1 MIVRSNLSEVNKVV
15 FVVGDV
21 MLDKY
26 LLGAVNRISPEAPVP
41 VLDVNK
47 KSERPGGAANVAM
60 NLYGLQLHTILFSFI
75 GKDDSADSLLNY
87 LEMAGLSSEGIMK
100 SSSRR
105 TSQKIRVMS
114 NGQHLLRIDEEDTH
128 SLSSEEEK
136 AFLEHIL
143 NLWSKYKPQGIV
155 LQDYNKGVLTP
166 FIIKSLISM
175 AKEMDIPV
183 VVDPKDLYFWDY
195 QGVTIFKPNKKE
207 IQKKIPFLFENNI
220 SDLKRV
226 SDYIFDKL
234 DCEISVITLGEDG
247 LWIADRSSCFWIKG
261 IKQEISDVCGA
272 GDAVISSLVWSLF
285 KQVDL
290 ETMGNIANAAGAQ
303 VCSRSGVVSL
313 ELQSFSSYYLNL
325 YTVLNK

>member
-1 MIVRSNLSEVNKVV
+1 MIVNGNLAEVNQVV

-21 MLDKY
+21 ILDKY
-26 LLGAVNRISPEAPVP
+26 LLGVVNRISPEAPVP

-47 KSERPGGAANVAM
+47 KSERPGGAANVAL
-60 NLYGLQLHTILFSFI
+60 NLYGLQLQTILFSVI
-75 GKDDSADSLLNY
+75 GNDDSADSLLSFF
-87 LEMAGLSSEGIMK
+87 EKAGLSSEGIIK

-114 NGQHLLRIDEEDTH
+114 NGQHLLRIDEEDTY

-136 AFLEHIL
+136 VFLAHIL
-143 NLWSKYKPQGIV
+143 SLWGKFKPQGIV

-166 FIIKSLISM
+166 FIINSLISM
-175 AKEMDIPV
+175 AKKMDIPI
-183 VVDPKDLYFWDY
+183 VVDPKELHFWDY
-195 QGVTIFKPNKKE
+195 QGVTLFKPNKKE

-247 LWIADRSSCFWIKG
+247 LWIANRSSCFWIKG

-285 KQVDL
+285 KKVDL

-313 ELQSFSSYYLNL
+313 ELQSFSTYYLNL
-325 YTVLNK
+325 YTAQNK

>member
-1 MIVRSNLSEVNKVV
+1 MIVNGNLAEVNQVV

-26 LLGAVNRISPEAPVP
+26 LLGVVNRISPEAPVP

-47 KSERPGGAANVAM
+47 KSERPGGAANVAL
-60 NLYGLQLHTILFSFI
+60 NLHGLQLQTILFSVI
-75 GKDDSADSLLNY
+75 GNDDSADSLLSFF
-87 LEMAGLSSEGIMK
+87 EKAGLSSEGIIK
-100 SSSRR
+100 SSYRR

-136 AFLEHIL
+136 AFLAHIL
-143 NLWSKYKPQGIV
+143 SLWGKYKPQGIV
-155 LQDYNKGVLTP
+155 LQDYNKGVLTA
-166 FIIKSLISM
+166 FIINSLISM
-175 AKEMDIPV
+175 AKKMDIPI
-183 VVDPKDLYFWDY
+183 VVDPKDLHFWDY
-195 QGVTIFKPNKKE
+195 QGVTLFKPNKKE

-247 LWIADRSSCFWIKG
+247 LWIANRSSCFWIKG

-285 KQVDL
+285 KKVDL
-290 ETMGNIANAAGAQ
+290 ETMGIIANAAGAQ

-313 ELQSFSSYYLNL
+313 ELQSFSTYYLNL
-325 YTVLNK
+325 NTAQNK

>member
-1 MIVRSNLSEVNKVV
+1 MIVNGNLTEVNQVV

-26 LLGAVNRISPEAPVP
+26 IFGVVNRISPEAPVP
-41 VLDVNK
+41 VLDVSK
-47 KSERPGGAANVAM
+47 KSERPGGAANVAL
-60 NLYGLQLHTILFSFI
+60 NLYGLKLHTILFSVI
-75 GKDDSADSLLNY
+75 GKDDAAVSLLNY
-87 LEMAGLSSEGIMK
+87 FEKEGLSSEGILK

-114 NGQHLLRIDEEDTH
+114 NGQHLLRMDEEDAH

-136 AFLEHIL
+136 DFLGHIL
-143 NLWSKYKPQGIV
+143 SLWSKYKPIGIV

-183 VVDPKDLYFWDY
+183 VVDPKDLHFWDY

-220 SDLKRV
+220 SDLKKV

-247 LWIADRSSCFWIKG
+247 LWIANRSSCFWIKG
-261 IKQEISDVCGA
+261 IKQEISDVSGA
-272 GDAVISSLVWSLF
+272 GDAVISSLVWSLI

-303 VCSRSGVVSL
+303 VCARSGVVSL
-313 ELQSFSSYYLNL
+313 ELHSFTNYYLNL
-325 YTVLNK
+325 YSVQNK

>member
-1 MIVRSNLSEVNKVV
+1 MIVNGNLAEVNQVV

-26 LLGAVNRISPEAPVP
+26 LLGVVNRISPEAPVP

-47 KSERPGGAANVAM
+47 KSERPGGAANVAL
-60 NLYGLQLHTILFSFI
+60 NLYGLQLQTILFSVI
-75 GKDDSADSLLNY
+75 GNDDSADSLLSFF
-87 LEMAGLSSEGIMK
+87 EKAGLSSEGIIK

-114 NGQHLLRIDEEDTH
+114 NGQHLLRIDEEDTY

-136 AFLEHIL
+136 VFLTHIL
-143 NLWSKYKPQGIV
+143 SLWGKFKPQGIV

-166 FIIKSLISM
+166 FIINSLISM
-175 AKEMDIPV
+175 AKKMDIPI
-183 VVDPKDLYFWDY
+183 VVDPKELHFWDY
-195 QGVTIFKPNKKE
+195 QGVTLFKPNKKE

-247 LWIADRSSCFWIKG
+247 LWIANRSSCFWIKG

-285 KQVDL
+285 KKVDL

-313 ELQSFSSYYLNL
+313 ELQSFSTYYLNL
-325 YTVLNK
+325 YTAQNK

>member
-1 MIVRSNLSEVNKVV
+1 MIVNGNLAEVNQVV

-26 LLGAVNRISPEAPVP
+26 LLGVVNRISPEAPVP

-47 KSERPGGAANVAM
+47 KSERPGGAANVAL
-60 NLYGLQLHTILFSFI
+60 NLYGLQLQTILFSVI
-75 GKDDSADSLLNY
+75 GNDDSADSLLSFF
-87 LEMAGLSSEGIMK
+87 EKAGLSSEGIIK

-114 NGQHLLRIDEEDTH
+114 NGQHLLRIDEEDTY

-136 AFLEHIL
+136 VFLAHIL
-143 NLWSKYKPQGIV
+143 SLWGKFKPQGIV

-166 FIIKSLISM
+166 FIINSLISM
-175 AKEMDIPV
+175 AKKMDIPI
-183 VVDPKDLYFWDY
+183 VVDPKELHFWDY
-195 QGVTIFKPNKKE
+195 QGVTLFKPNKKE

-247 LWIADRSSCFWIKG
+247 LWIANRSSCFWIKG

-285 KQVDL
+285 KKVDL

-313 ELQSFSSYYLNL
+313 ELQSFSTYYLNL
-325 YTVLNK
+325 YTAQNK

>member
-1 MIVRSNLSEVNKVV
+1 MIINGNLAEVNQVV

-26 LLGAVNRISPEAPVP
+26 ILGVVNRISPEAPVP

-47 KSERPGGAANVAM
+47 KSERPGGAANVAL
-60 NLYGLQLHTILFSFI
+60 NLYGLQLHTILFSVI

-87 LEMAGLSSEGIMK
+87 LEQAGLSSEGIIK

-114 NGQHLLRIDEEDTH
+114 NGQHLLRIDEEDTY

-136 AFLEHIL
+136 IFLAHIL
-143 NLWSKYKPQGIV
+143 SLWGKHKPQGIV

-166 FIIKSLISM
+166 FITKSLILM
-175 AKEMDIPV
+175 AKDMGIPI
-183 VVDPKDLYFWDY
+183 VVDPKDLHFWDY
-195 QGVTIFKPNKKE
+195 QEVTIFKPNKKE

-234 DCEISVITLGEDG
+234 ECEISVITLGEDG
-247 LWIADRSSCFWIKG
+247 LWIADRTSCFWIKG

-313 ELQSFSSYYLNL
+313 ELESFNSYYLNL

>member
-1 MIVRSNLSEVNKVV
+1 MIVNGNLAEVNQVV

-26 LLGAVNRISPEAPVP
+26 LLGVVNRISPEAPVP

-47 KSERPGGAANVAM
+47 KSERPGGAANVAL
-60 NLYGLQLHTILFSFI
+60 NLYGLQLQTILFSVI
-75 GKDDSADSLLNY
+75 GNDDSADSLLSFF
-87 LEMAGLSSEGIMK
+87 EKAGLSSEGIIK

-136 AFLEHIL
+136 VFLAHIL
-143 NLWSKYKPQGIV
+143 SLWGKFKPQGIV
-155 LQDYNKGVLTP
+155 LQDYNKGVLTL
-166 FIIKSLISM
+166 FIINSLISM
-175 AKEMDIPV
+175 AKKMDIPI
-183 VVDPKDLYFWDY
+183 VVDPKELHFWDY
-195 QGVTIFKPNKKE
+195 QGVTLFKPNKKE

-247 LWIADRSSCFWIKG
+247 LWIANRSSCFWIKG

-285 KQVDL
+285 KKVDL

-313 ELQSFSSYYLNL
+313 ELQSFSTYYLNL
-325 YTVLNK
+325 YTAQNK

>member
-1 MIVRSNLSEVNKVV
+1 MIVNGNLTDVNQVV

-26 LLGAVNRISPEAPVP
+26 ILGVVNRISPEAPVP
-41 VLDVNK
+41 ILDVNK
-47 KSERPGGAANVAM
+47 ESERPGGAANVAL
-60 NLYGLQLHTILFSFI
+60 NLYGLKLHTILFSVI
-75 GKDDSADSLLNY
+75 GKDEAAVSLLNY
-87 LEMAGLSSEGIMK
+87 FEKEGLSSEGILK

-105 TSQKIRVMS
+105 TSKKIRVMS
-114 NGQHLLRIDEEDTH
+114 NGQHLLRIDEEDAY

-136 AFLEHIL
+136 DFLAHIL
-143 NLWSKYKPQGIV
+143 SLWSKYKPIGIV

-166 FIIKSLISM
+166 FIIKSLISRAQEM
-175 AKEMDIPV
+175 AIPV
-183 VVDPKDLYFWDY
+183 VVDPKDLHFWDY

-207 IQKKIPFLFENNI
+207 IQKKIPFLFENNR

-226 SDYIFDKL
+226 SDYIFSKL

-247 LWIADRSSCFWIKG
+247 LWIANRSSCFWIKG
-261 IKQEISDVCGA
+261 IKQEISDVSGA
-272 GDAVISSLVWSLF
+272 GDAVISSLVWSLI

-303 VCSRSGVVSL
+303 VCARSGVVSL
-313 ELQSFSSYYLNL
+313 ELHSFTNYYLNL
-325 YTVLNK
+325 YSVQNK

>member
-1 MIVRSNLSEVNKVV
+1 MIVNGNLAEVNQVV

-26 LLGAVNRISPEAPVP
+26 LLGVVNRISPEAPVP
-41 VLDVNK
+41 ILDVNK
-47 KSERPGGAANVAM
+47 KSERPGGAANVAL
-60 NLYGLQLHTILFSFI
+60 NLHGLQLQTILFSVI
-75 GKDDSADSLLNY
+75 GNDDSADSLLSFF
-87 LEMAGLSSEGIMK
+87 EKVGLSSEGIIK
-100 SSSRR
+100 SSYRR

-136 AFLEHIL
+136 AFLAHIL
-143 NLWSKYKPQGIV
+143 SLWGKYKPQGIV
-155 LQDYNKGVLTP
+155 LQDYNKGVLTA
-166 FIIKSLISM
+166 FIINSLISM
-175 AKEMDIPV
+175 AKKMDIPI
-183 VVDPKDLYFWDY
+183 VVDPKDLHFWDY
-195 QGVTIFKPNKKE
+195 QGVTLFKPNKKE

-247 LWIADRSSCFWIKG
+247 LWIANRSSCFWIKG

-285 KQVDL
+285 KKVDL
-290 ETMGNIANAAGAQ
+290 ETMGIIANAAGAL

-313 ELQSFSSYYLNL
+313 ELQSFSTYYLNL
-325 YTVLNK
+325 YTAQNK

>member
-1 MIVRSNLSEVNKVV
+1 MIVNGNLAEVNQVV

-26 LLGAVNRISPEAPVP
+26 ILGVVNRISPEAPVP

-47 KSERPGGAANVAM
+47 KSERPGGAANVAL
-60 NLYGLQLHTILFSFI
+60 NLYGLQLHTILFSVI

-87 LEMAGLSSEGIMK
+87 LEKAGLSSEGIIK

-114 NGQHLLRIDEEDTH
+114 NGQHLLRIDEEDAH
-128 SLSSEEEK
+128 SLSLEEEK
-136 AFLEHIL
+136 VFLAHIL
-143 NLWSKYKPQGIV
+143 SLWGKYKPQGIV

-166 FIIKSLISM
+166 FIINSLISM
-175 AKEMDIPV
+175 AKKMDIPII
-183 VVDPKDLYFWDY
+183 VDPKDLHFWDY

-290 ETMGNIANAAGAQ
+290 EKMGNIANAAGAQ

-325 YTVLNK
+325 YTY

>member
-1 MIVRSNLSEVNKVV
+1 MIVNGNLTEVNQVV

-26 LLGAVNRISPEAPVP
+26 ILGVVNRISPEAPVP
-41 VLDVNK
+41 ILDVSK
-47 KSERPGGAANVAM
+47 KSERPGGAANVAL
-60 NLYGLQLHTILFSFI
+60 NLYGLQLHTILFSVI
-75 GKDDSADSLLNY
+75 GKDDAAVSLLNY
-87 LEMAGLSSEGIMK
+87 FEKAGLSSEGILK

-105 TSQKIRVMS
+105 TSKKIRVMS
-114 NGQHLLRIDEEDTH
+114 NGQHLLRIDEEDAH

-136 AFLEHIL
+136 NFLSHIL
-143 NLWSKYKPQGIV
+143 SLWSKYKPIGIV
-155 LQDYNKGVLTP
+155 LQDYNKGMLTP

-183 VVDPKDLYFWDY
+183 VVDPKDLHFWDY

-207 IQKKIPFLFENNI
+207 IQKKIPFLFENNR

-226 SDYIFDKL
+226 SDYIFSKL

-247 LWIADRSSCFWIKG
+247 LWIANRSSCFWIKG
-261 IKQEISDVCGA
+261 IKQEISDVSGA
-272 GDAVISSLVWSLF
+272 GDAVISSLVWSLI

-303 VCSRSGVVSL
+303 VCARSGVVSL
-313 ELQSFSSYYLNL
+313 ELHSFTNYYLNL
-325 YTVLNK
+325 YSVQNK

>member
-1 MIVRSNLSEVNKVV
+1 MIINGNLAEVNQVV

-26 LLGAVNRISPEAPVP
+26 ILGVVNRISPEAPVP

-47 KSERPGGAANVAM
+47 KSERPGGAANVAL
-60 NLYGLQLHTILFSFI
+60 NLYGLQLDTILFSVI

-87 LEMAGLSSEGIMK
+87 LEGAGLSSEGIIK

-136 AFLEHIL
+136 AFLAHIL
-143 NLWSKYKPQGIV
+143 SLWGKYKPHGIV

-175 AKEMDIPV
+175 AKDMGIPI
-183 VVDPKDLYFWDY
+183 VVDPKDLHFWDY

-207 IQKKIPFLFENNI
+207 IQKKIPFLFENTI

-313 ELQSFSSYYLNL
+313 ELESFYSYYLNL

>member
-1 MIVRSNLSEVNKVV
+1 MTINGNLTEDNQGV

-26 LLGAVNRISPEAPVP
+26 ILGVVNRISPEAPVP
-41 VLDVNK
+41 ILDVNK
-47 KSERPGGAANVAM
+47 KSERPGGAANVAL
-60 NLYGLQLHTILFSFI
+60 NLYGLQLHPILFSVI
-75 GKDDSADSLLNY
+75 GEDESAVSLLNY
-87 LEMAGLSSEGIMK
+87 FEKVGLSSEGILK

-114 NGQHLLRIDEEDTH
+114 NGQHLLRIDEEDFH
-128 SLSSEEEK
+128 PLSSDEEK
-136 AFLEHIL
+136 LFLAHIL
-143 NLWSKYKPQGIV
+143 SLWSKYKPAGIV

-166 FIIKSLISM
+166 FMIKSLMSM
-175 AKEMDIPV
+175 AKKMAIPI
-183 VVDPKDLYFWDY
+183 VVDPKDFHFWDY
-195 QGVTIFKPNKKE
+195 QGATIFKPNKKE
-207 IQKKIPFLFENNI
+207 IQKKIPFLFDNNI

-247 LWIADRSSCFWIKG
+247 LWIANRSSCFWIKG

-272 GDAVISSLVWSLF
+272 GDAVISSLVWSLI
-285 KQVDL
+285 KHVEL

-313 ELQSFSSYYLNL
+313 ELHSFTSYYLHL

>member
-1 MIVRSNLSEVNKVV
+1 MIVNGNLAEVNQVV

-21 MLDKY
+21 ILDKY
-26 LLGAVNRISPEAPVP
+26 LLGVVNRISPEAPVP

-47 KSERPGGAANVAM
+47 KSERPGGAANVAL
-60 NLYGLQLHTILFSFI
+60 NLYGLQLQTILFSVI
-75 GKDDSADSLLNY
+75 GNDDSADSLLSFF
-87 LEMAGLSSEGIMK
+87 EKASLSSEGIIK

-136 AFLEHIL
+136 VFLAHIL
-143 NLWSKYKPQGIV
+143 SLWGKFKPQGIV

-166 FIIKSLISM
+166 FIINSLISM
-175 AKEMDIPV
+175 AKKMDIPI
-183 VVDPKDLYFWDY
+183 VVDPKELHFWDY
-195 QGVTIFKPNKKE
+195 QGVTLFKPNKKE

-247 LWIADRSSCFWIKG
+247 LWIANRSSCFWIKG

-285 KQVDL
+285 KKVDL

-313 ELQSFSSYYLNL
+313 ELQSFSTYYLNL
-325 YTVLNK
+325 YTAQNK

>member
-1 MIVRSNLSEVNKVV
+1 MIINGNLAEVNQVV

-26 LLGAVNRISPEAPVP
+26 ILGVVNRISPEAPVP

-47 KSERPGGAANVAM
+47 KSERPGGAANVAL
-60 NLYGLQLHTILFSFI
+60 NLYGLQLHTILFSVI

-87 LEMAGLSSEGIMK
+87 LEQAGLSSEGIIK

-114 NGQHLLRIDEEDTH
+114 NGQHLLRIDEEDTY
-128 SLSSEEEK
+128 SLSLQEEK
-136 AFLEHIL
+136 AFLAHIL
-143 NLWSKYKPQGIV
+143 SLWGKYKPQGIV

-166 FIIKSLISM
+166 FIIKSLILM
-175 AKEMDIPV
+175 AKDMGIPI
-183 VVDPKDLYFWDY
+183 VVDPKDLHFWDY
-195 QGVTIFKPNKKE
+195 QEVTIFKPNKKE

-247 LWIADRSSCFWIKG
+247 LWIADRTSCFWIKG

-313 ELQSFSSYYLNL
+313 ELESFNSYYLNL

>member
-1 MIVRSNLSEVNKVV
+1 MIINGNLAEVNQVV

-26 LLGAVNRISPEAPVP
+26 ILGVVNRISPEAPVP

-47 KSERPGGAANVAM
+47 KSERPGGAANVAL
-60 NLYGLQLHTILFSFI
+60 NLYGLQLHSILFSVI

-87 LEMAGLSSEGIMK
+87 LEQAGLSSEGIIK

-128 SLSSEEEK
+128 SLSSQEEK
-136 AFLEHIL
+136 AFLAHIL
-143 NLWSKYKPQGIV
+143 SLWGKYKPQGIV

-166 FIIKSLISM
+166 FITKSLILM
-175 AKEMDIPV
+175 AKDMGIPI
-183 VVDPKDLYFWDY
+183 VVDPKDLHFWDY

-234 DCEISVITLGEDG
+234 ECEISVITLGEDG
-247 LWIADRSSCFWIKG
+247 LWIADRTSCFWIKG

-313 ELQSFSSYYLNL
+313 ELESFNSYYLNL

>member
-1 MIVRSNLSEVNKVV
+1 MIVNGNLTEVNQVV

-26 LLGAVNRISPEAPVP
+26 ILGVVNRISPEAPVP
-41 VLDVNK
+41 ILDVSK
-47 KSERPGGAANVAM
+47 KSERPGGAANVAL
-60 NLYGLQLHTILFSFI
+60 NLYGLQLHTILFSVI
-75 GKDDSADSLLNY
+75 GKDDAAVSLLNY
-87 LEMAGLSSEGIMK
+87 FEKAGLSSEGILK

-105 TSQKIRVMS
+105 TSKKIRVMS
-114 NGQHLLRIDEEDTH
+114 NGQHLLRIDEEDAH

-136 AFLEHIL
+136 NFLSHIL
-143 NLWSKYKPQGIV
+143 SLWSKYKPIGIV

-183 VVDPKDLYFWDY
+183 VVDPKDLHFWDY

-207 IQKKIPFLFENNI
+207 IQKKIPFLFENNR

-226 SDYIFDKL
+226 SDYIFSKL

-247 LWIADRSSCFWIKG
+247 LWIANRSSCFWIKG
-261 IKQEISDVCGA
+261 IKQEISDVSGA
-272 GDAVISSLVWSLF
+272 GDAVISSLVWSLI

-303 VCSRSGVVSL
+303 VCARSGVVSL
-313 ELQSFSSYYLNL
+313 ELHSFTNYYLNL
-325 YTVLNK
+325 YSVQNK

>member
-1 MIVRSNLSEVNKVV
+1 MIINGNLAEVNQVV

-26 LLGAVNRISPEAPVP
+26 ILGVVNRISPEAPVP

-47 KSERPGGAANVAM
+47 KSERPGGAANVAL
-60 NLYGLQLHTILFSFI
+60 NLYGLQLHSILFSVI

-87 LEMAGLSSEGIMK
+87 LEQAGLSSEGIIK

-128 SLSSEEEK
+128 SLSLQEEK
-136 AFLEHIL
+136 AFLAHIL
-143 NLWSKYKPQGIV
+143 SLWGKYKPQGIV

-166 FIIKSLISM
+166 FITKSLILM
-175 AKEMDIPV
+175 AKDMGIPI
-183 VVDPKDLYFWDY
+183 VVDPKDLHFWEY

-234 DCEISVITLGEDG
+234 ECEISVITLGEDG
-247 LWIADRSSCFWIKG
+247 LWIADRTSCFWIKG

-313 ELQSFSSYYLNL
+313 ELESFNSYYLNL

>member
-1 MIVRSNLSEVNKVV
+1 MIVNGNLKDVNQVV

-26 LLGAVNRISPEAPVP
+26 ILGVVNRISPEAPVP

-47 KSERPGGAANVAM
+47 KSERPGGAANVAL
-60 NLYGLQLHTILFSFI
+60 NLYGLKLHTILFSVI
-75 GKDDSADSLLNY
+75 GKDDAAVSLLNY
-87 LEMAGLSSEGIMK
+87 FEKEGLSSEGILK

-105 TSQKIRVMS
+105 TSKKIRVMS
-114 NGQHLLRIDEEDTH
+114 NGQHLLRIDEEDAH

-136 AFLEHIL
+136 EFLSHIL
-143 NLWSKYKPQGIV
+143 SLWSKYKPIGIV

-175 AKEMDIPV
+175 AQEMAIPV
-183 VVDPKDLYFWDY
+183 VVDPKDLHFWDY

-207 IQKKIPFLFENNI
+207 IQKKIPFLFENNVP
-220 SDLKRV
+220 DLKRV
-226 SDYIFDKL
+226 SDYIFSKL

-247 LWIADRSSCFWIKG
+247 LWIANRSSCFWIKG
-261 IKQEISDVCGA
+261 IKQEISDVSGA
-272 GDAVISSLVWSLF
+272 GDAVISSLVWSLI

-303 VCSRSGVVSL
+303 VCARSGVVSL
-313 ELQSFSSYYLNL
+313 ELHSFTTYYLNL

>member
-1 MIVRSNLSEVNKVV
+1 MIVNGNLTDVNQVV

-26 LLGAVNRISPEAPVP
+26 ILGVVNRISPEAPVP
-41 VLDVNK
+41 ILDVNK
-47 KSERPGGAANVAM
+47 KSERPGGAANVAL
-60 NLYGLQLHTILFSFI
+60 NLYGLKLHTILFSVI
-75 GKDDSADSLLNY
+75 GKDEAAVSLLNY
-87 LEMAGLSSEGIMK
+87 FEKEGLSSEGILK

-105 TSQKIRVMS
+105 TSKKIRVMS
-114 NGQHLLRIDEEDTH
+114 NGQHLLRIDEEDAY

-136 AFLEHIL
+136 DFLAHIL
-143 NLWSKYKPQGIV
+143 SLWSKYKPIGIV

-166 FIIKSLISM
+166 FIIKSLISRAQEM
-175 AKEMDIPV
+175 AIPV
-183 VVDPKDLYFWDY
+183 VVDPKDLHFWDY

-207 IQKKIPFLFENNI
+207 IQKKIPFLFENNR

-226 SDYIFDKL
+226 SDYIFSKL

-247 LWIADRSSCFWIKG
+247 LWIANRSSCFWIKG
-261 IKQEISDVCGA
+261 IKQEISDVSGA
-272 GDAVISSLVWSLF
+272 GDAVISSLVWSLI

-303 VCSRSGVVSL
+303 VCARSGVVSL
-313 ELQSFSSYYLNL
+313 ELHSFTTYYLNL

>member
-1 MIVRSNLSEVNKVV
+1 MIINGNLAEVNQVV

-26 LLGAVNRISPEAPVP
+26 ILGVVNRISPEAPVP

-47 KSERPGGAANVAM
+47 KSERPGGAANVAL
-60 NLYGLQLHTILFSFI
+60 NLYGLQLHSILFSVI

-87 LEMAGLSSEGIMK
+87 LEQAGLSSEGIIK

-136 AFLEHIL
+136 IFLAHIL
-143 NLWSKYKPQGIV
+143 SLWGKHKPQGIV

-166 FIIKSLISM
+166 FITKSLILM
-175 AKEMDIPV
+175 AKDMGIPI
-183 VVDPKDLYFWDY
+183 VVDPKDLHFWDY
-195 QGVTIFKPNKKE
+195 QEVTIFKPNKKE

-247 LWIADRSSCFWIKG
+247 LWIADRTSCFWIKG

-313 ELQSFSSYYLNL
+313 ELESFNSYYLNL

>member
-1 MIVRSNLSEVNKVV
+1 
-15 FVVGDV
+15 
-21 MLDKY
+21 
-26 LLGAVNRISPEAPVP
+26 
-41 VLDVNK
+41 
-47 KSERPGGAANVAM
+47 
-60 NLYGLQLHTILFSFI
+60 
-75 GKDDSADSLLNY
+75 
-87 LEMAGLSSEGIMK
+87 
-100 SSSRR
+100 
-105 TSQKIRVMS
+105 
-114 NGQHLLRIDEEDTH
+114 
-128 SLSSEEEK
+128 
-136 AFLEHIL
+136 
-143 NLWSKYKPQGIV
+143 
-155 LQDYNKGVLTP
+155 VLTP

-175 AKEMDIPV
+175 AKDMGIPI
-183 VVDPKDLYFWDY
+183 VVDPKDFHFWDY

-313 ELQSFSSYYLNL
+313 ELESFYSYYLNL

>member
-1 MIVRSNLSEVNKVV
+1 MIVNGNLTEVNQVV

-26 LLGAVNRISPEAPVP
+26 IFGVVNRISPEAPVP
-41 VLDVNK
+41 VLDVSK
-47 KSERPGGAANVAM
+47 KSERPGGAANVAL
-60 NLYGLQLHTILFSFI
+60 NLYGLKLHTILFSVI
-75 GKDDSADSLLNY
+75 GKDDAAVSLLNY
-87 LEMAGLSSEGIMK
+87 FEKEGLSSEGILK

-114 NGQHLLRIDEEDTH
+114 NGQHLLRMDEEDAH

-136 AFLEHIL
+136 DFLAHIL
-143 NLWSKYKPQGIV
+143 SLWSKYKPIGIV

-183 VVDPKDLYFWDY
+183 VVDPKDLHFWDY

-207 IQKKIPFLFENNI
+207 IQNKIPFLFENNL

-226 SDYIFDKL
+226 SDYIFSKL

-247 LWIADRSSCFWIKG
+247 LWIANRSSCFWIKG
-261 IKQEISDVCGA
+261 IKQEISDVSGA
-272 GDAVISSLVWSLF
+272 GDAVISSLVWSLI

-303 VCSRSGVVSL
+303 VCARSGVVSL
-313 ELQSFSSYYLNL
+313 ELHSFTNYYLNL
-325 YTVLNK
+325 YSVQNK

>member
-1 MIVRSNLSEVNKVV
+1 MIVNGNLAEVNQVV

-26 LLGAVNRISPEAPVP
+26 LLGVVNRISPEAPVP

-47 KSERPGGAANVAM
+47 KSERPGGAANVAL
-60 NLYGLQLHTILFSFI
+60 NLYGLQLQTILFSVI
-75 GKDDSADSLLNY
+75 GNDDSADSLLSFF
-87 LEMAGLSSEGIMK
+87 EKAGLSSEGIIK

-114 NGQHLLRIDEEDTH
+114 NGQHLLRIDEEDTY

-136 AFLEHIL
+136 VFLAHIL
-143 NLWSKYKPQGIV
+143 SLWGKFKPQGIV
-155 LQDYNKGVLTP
+155 LQDYNKGVLTL
-166 FIIKSLISM
+166 FIINSLISM
-175 AKEMDIPV
+175 AKKMDIPI
-183 VVDPKDLYFWDY
+183 VVDPKELHFWDY
-195 QGVTIFKPNKKE
+195 QGVTLFKPNKKE

-247 LWIADRSSCFWIKG
+247 LWIANRSSCFWIKG

-285 KQVDL
+285 KKVDL

-313 ELQSFSSYYLNL
+313 ELQSFSTYYLNL
-325 YTVLNK
+325 YTAQNK

>member
-1 MIVRSNLSEVNKVV
+1 MIINGNLAEVNQVV

-26 LLGAVNRISPEAPVP
+26 ILGVVNRISPEAPVP

-47 KSERPGGAANVAM
+47 KSERPGGAANVAL
-60 NLYGLQLHTILFSFI
+60 NLYGLQLHSILFSVI

-87 LEMAGLSSEGIMK
+87 LEQAGLSSEGIIK

-136 AFLEHIL
+136 IFLAHIL
-143 NLWSKYKPQGIV
+143 SLWGKHKPQGIV

-166 FIIKSLISM
+166 FITKSLILM
-175 AKEMDIPV
+175 AKDMGIPI
-183 VVDPKDLYFWDY
+183 VVDPKDLHFWDY

-234 DCEISVITLGEDG
+234 ECEISVITLGEDG
-247 LWIADRSSCFWIKG
+247 LWIADRTSCFWIKG

-313 ELQSFSSYYLNL
+313 ELESFNSYYLNL

>member
-1 MIVRSNLSEVNKVV
+1 MIVNGNLKDVNQVV

-26 LLGAVNRISPEAPVP
+26 ILGVVNRISPEAPVP

-47 KSERPGGAANVAM
+47 KSERPGGAANVAL
-60 NLYGLQLHTILFSFI
+60 NLYGLKLHTILFSVI
-75 GKDDSADSLLNY
+75 GKDDAAVSLLNY
-87 LEMAGLSSEGIMK
+87 FEKEGLSSEGILK

-105 TSQKIRVMS
+105 TSKKIRVMS
-114 NGQHLLRIDEEDTH
+114 NGQHLLRIDEEDAY

-136 AFLEHIL
+136 DFLAHIL
-143 NLWSKYKPQGIV
+143 SLWSKYKPIGIV

-183 VVDPKDLYFWDY
+183 VVDPKDLHFWDY
-195 QGVTIFKPNKKE
+195 QGVTIFKPNKNE
-207 IQKKIPFLFENNI
+207 IQKKIPFLFENNR

-226 SDYIFDKL
+226 SDYIFSKL
-234 DCEISVITLGEDG
+234 DCDISVITLGEDG
-247 LWIADRSSCFWIKG
+247 LWIANRSSCFWIKG
-261 IKQEISDVCGA
+261 IKQEISDVSGA
-272 GDAVISSLVWSLF
+272 GDAVISSLVWSLI

-303 VCSRSGVVSL
+303 VCARSGVVSL
-313 ELQSFSSYYLNL
+313 ELHSFTTYYLNL